1 MLSNASVNQ
10 SIVAMSCAQETQ
22 ILDRFFEALAITE
35 DKVTYGPKSVQKALR
50 EMAVETL
57 LISDKLFRSKD
68 VEKRKFYVNMHDN
81 ALRDGLKVVVF
92 GSTSA
97 AGTRLNDLTG
107 IAAILRF
114 EMQCDSESD
123 EGDLDSE
130 EDEGEIGAS

>member
-1 MLSNASVNQ
+1 M
-10 SIVAMSCAQETQ
+10 
-22 ILDRFFEALAITE
+22 ALTE
-35 DKVTYGPKSVQKALR
+35 DKVTYGPKSVQKALK

-68 VEKRKFYVNMHDN
+68 VEKRKFYVNMHDH
-81 ALRDGLKVVVF
+81 AKRDGLNVVVF

-114 EMQCDSESD
+114 EM
-123 EGDLDSE
+123 
-130 EDEGEIGAS
+130 